1 MKLWTALVQ
10 LCVYLRV
17 HFFCVFKLHSLYIG
31 CYLFVNVSGKTCVW
45 VCTHSVIL
53 VPILSDA
60 HWEKQIHSEK
70 QIVPLLW
77 VWSSHKEKGQSKK
90 TKEWESCQVQYVLSF
105 PLFHYLSIHSFKV
118 YTWTVSPFYLYLLPS
133 FACPLWGKKNLY
145 VWQWKWIS
153 VLLNIL
159 ITENFT
165 VICWGRIFSG
175 NPFILKKTL

>member
-1 MKLWTALVQ
+1 MTLWTPLVQ
-10 LCVYLRV
+10 LCVHLRV
-17 HFFCVFKLHSLYIG
+17 HFFACLNCTCLH
-31 CYLFVNVSGKTCVW
+31 CYLFVNVSKKLCVW

-118 YTWTVSPFYLYLLPS
+118 YTWTVFSLLPLPPALICMPS
-133 FACPLWGKKNLY
+133 LGEKNLY